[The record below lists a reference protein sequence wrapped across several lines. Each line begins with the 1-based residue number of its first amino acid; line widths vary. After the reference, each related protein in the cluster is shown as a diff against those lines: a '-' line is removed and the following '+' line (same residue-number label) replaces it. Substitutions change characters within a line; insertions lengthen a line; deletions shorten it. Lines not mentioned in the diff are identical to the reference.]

1 MRANRENLNRHI
13 DPFIHSGRV
22 HRVGL
27 GGLSALRDLTETPYF
42 KGLMET
48 MALCPE
54 VCTGLTARNRGQY
67 EETQK

>member
-1 MRANRENLNRHI
+1 MDGRAEEETLYMRANRENLNRHI

-48 MALCPE
+48 MALCVPKFAQ
-54 VCTGLTARNRGQY
+54 G
-67 EETQK
+67 